1 MSDTFDFIKKLHF
14 LRINAA
20 FRSDDPNGKIWHRNK
35 KIWLTIFFQMNIKLS
50 FSLWTSRQI

>member
-50 FSLWTSRQI
+50 FSL